1 MTTQLDHIGVAVADL
16 TAALRFYRDA
26 LGLHVEG
33 VEDVASQRVR
43 AHFVPAGDVA
53 LELLEGT
60 SPDSPIAKF
69 IDRRGP
75 GLHHITFRVDDIV
88 AALDALRARGIRLID
103 ERPRPGAEGALV
115 AFVHPSGAHGVLVEL
130 KQVLTTSHGTAAT
143 DGPAAADPTAPAWT
157 PPDARAQR
165 VSRFTL
171 GDLEIVSLYD
181 GFMRLDGG
189 SMFGVVP
196 RTMWSAKIA
205 SDERNRIAM
214 ALRPLLVRGVGSAR
228 TLLIDA
234 GVGDKE
240 TEKFADIY
248 GLDRSKHLDH
258 ALAEVGLSAEDI
270 DIVVATH
277 LHFDHAGGFTRRDR
291 SGRLVP
297 RFPRAQYVVR
307 RGDWEDAT
315 HANERN
321 TASYRTDNF
330 LPLAAAGVLSLV
342 DDDRAIVPGVR
353 VQRTPGHTAHHQS
366 VWIESGGRHAVF
378 LGDLV
383 PMAAHVPEPWI
394 MGFDLQPME
403 TLATK
408 KALFASAQER
418 DALLFF
424 EHDPAMIAARLR
436 GPSGNRTVEP
446 QDS

>member
-1 MTTQLDHIGVAVADL
+1 MTVRLDHIGVAVADL
-16 TAALRFYRDA
+16 AAALAFYRDA

-33 VEDVASQRVR
+33 VEDVAAQRVR

-60 SPDSPIAKF
+60 SPDSPIARF
-69 IDRRGP
+69 IDRRGA
-75 GLHHITFRVDDIV
+75 GLHHITFRVDDIA
-88 AALDALRARGIRLID
+88 AALDRLRALGIRLID

-115 AFVHPSGAHGVLVEL
+115 AFIHPSAAHGVLVEL
-130 KQVLTTSHGTAAT
+130 KQAAAT
-143 DGPAAADPTAPAWT
+143 PRAADSPDPAAGADATFPAWT
-157 PPDARAQR
+157 PPDAHAQR
-165 VSRFTL
+165 VRRYTL

-189 SMFGVVP
+189 AMFGVVP
-196 RTMWSAKIA
+196 RTIWSAKVA
-205 SDERNRIAM
+205 TDERNRIAM
-214 ALRPLLVRGVGSAR
+214 GLRPLLVRGVSGTR

-234 GVGDKE
+234 GIGDKE
-240 TEKFADIY
+240 SEKFADIY

-258 ALAEVGLSAEDI
+258 ALADVGLSVDDI

-307 RGDWEDAT
+307 RGDWDDAT

-321 TASYRTDNF
+321 RASYRTDNF
-330 LPLAAAGVLSLV
+330 LPLAESGVLTFV
-342 DDDRAIVPGVR
+342 DDDQTIVPGVR

-366 VWIESGGRHAVF
+366 VWIDSGGRHALF

-408 KALFASAQER
+408 KAVFASAEER

-424 EHDPAMIAARLR
+424 EHDPVTIAARLR
-436 GPSGNRTVEP
+436 GPAGNRTVEP
-446 QDS
+446 ED

>member
-1 MTTQLDHIGVAVADL
+1 MTARLDHIGVAVADL
-16 TAALRFYRDA
+16 AAALAFYRDA

-33 VEDVASQRVR
+33 VEDVATQRVR

-69 IDRRGP
+69 VDRRGP
-75 GLHHITFRVDDIV
+75 GLHHITFRVDDI
-88 AALDALRARGIRLID
+88 ASALDRLRARGIRLID

-115 AFVHPSGAHGVLVEL
+115 AFVHPSAAHGVLVEL
-130 KQVLTTSHGTAAT
+130 KQAAGTSRVTAAP
-143 DGPAAADPTAPAWT
+143 DSAMPSGPTPPVWT
-157 PPDARAQR
+157 TPDARALR

-171 GDLEIVSLYD
+171 GDFEIVSLYD
-181 GFMRLDGG
+181 GYMRLDGG

-196 RTMWSAKIA
+196 KTMWSTKVA

-214 ALRPLLVRGVGSAR
+214 ALRPLLVRGVGGTR

-240 TEKFADIY
+240 SEKFADIY

-258 ALAEVGLSAEDI
+258 ALAEVGLSVDDI

-277 LHFDHAGGFTRRDR
+277 LHFDHAGGFTTRDP

-297 RFPRAQYVVR
+297 RFPRARYVVR

-315 HANERN
+315 HANEGNR
-321 TASYRTDNF
+321 ASYRTDNF
-330 LPLAAAGVLSLV
+330 LPLAESGVLTLL
-342 DDDRAIVPGVR
+342 DDDQTIVPGVR

-366 VWIESGGRHAVF
+366 VWIESGGRHAAFV
-378 LGDLV
+378 GDLV

-408 KALFASAQER
+408 KAFYVSAQER

-424 EHDPAMIAARLR
+424 EHDPVIVAARLR
-436 GPSGNRTVEP
+436 GPVGNRMVERE
-446 QDS
+446 DS